1 MPKPAQRHSLL
12 KSVTELGRC
21 SCRAGANIPDC
32 LDENAHRSVSLAK
45 DLWCE
50 FDFKGFMGLLGDF
63 IQWAPWDH
71 GFFAR
76 SL

>member
-1 MPKPAQRHSLL
+1 MQKPAQRHSLL
-12 KSVTELGRC
+12 KSGTELGIC

-76 SL
+76 SF